1 MASFGEGHENWQ
13 SFISLWAM
21 AGVRDLSIWYPS
33 QGFTPDTIRPYP
45 PTISFDNNGANLLNL
60 RLYNSYNG
68 ILGRFSSGHTVGD
81 LSGTVLNAG
90 ILVGNG
96 YASSYLYNVRLETT
110 RGKHNRRPDPR
121 RSRERR

>member
-1 MASFGEGHENWQ
+1 MFAPAGTYRIDGTLFIPAHTILRGADSPDRSDPTRIGTLLLASFGEGHENWQ

-68 ILGRFSSGHTVGD
+68 ILGRFSSGHTVEIFR
-81 LSGTVLNAG
+81 A
-90 ILVGNG
+90 
-96 YASSYLYNVRLETT
+96 
-110 RGKHNRRPDPR
+110 PF
-121 RSRERR
+121 